1 MKSNR
6 RFTLIELL
14 VVIAI
19 IAILAAMLLP
29 ALAKARDKART
40 ISCVSNMK
48 QIGLAGNMYNQDY
61 DGYVFYSYNY
71 PGHVHFC
78 ANLNV
83 YVGDVKTFVCPG
95 DTDVCIDTGNG
106 WKGNGRSYLTSYG
119 VHRPGDSYGT
129 PLPGVL
135 VSAVLAPSEA
145 FSILPNFDENVRITG
160 TTVPNDEVAKGVN
173 YGVRTRRVGYLRHK
187 QGFNVLYVDGHVQFI
202 GTGPYLALPSNSNQ
216 WKAWY

>member
-71 PGHVHFC
+71 PGYRGFA
-78 ANLNV
+78 ANLND
-83 YVGDVKTFVCPG
+83 YIGDVKIFVCPG
-95 DTDVCIDTGNG
+95 DTDVRIDTGND
-106 WKGNGRSYLTSYG
+106 WKGNGRSYLTSYS
-119 VHRPGDSYGT
+119 VHRPGDAYGT
-129 PLPGVL
+129 PNPGVL
-135 VSAVLAPSEA
+135 VSAVQAPSEA
-145 FSILPNFDENVRITG
+145 FSILPNFDESIRG
-160 TTVPNDEVAKGVN
+160 SSFASNDDTAYGAN
-173 YGVRTRRVGYLRHK
+173 YGTRTRRVGYLRHK